1 MKKFLLYLFISSG
14 LLMSVQMLKAQD
26 LNDKLSELA
35 GIAAKPYVKPAITGF
50 GSNLN
55 SGWVS
60 QLPSA
65 TPFSFHLNLKIVAMG
80 ALINSSDK
88 TFTSSGSITL
98 TDASITDLLSSNGV
112 TPSSLGSQQRYNDL
126 VSTIKATPFN
136 VSFSGPTI
144 AGDKNKFVVMQTP
157 PKTITSDGITYN
169 LAGTSVPITQA
180 KGYIGSLPAFP
191 TAAPQL
197 TIGTVFGTNLSLRF
211 VPQVNIQNL
220 GKLSYT
226 GFGIIHNPSV
236 WFPVPLP
243 LDLGIGYFTQK
254 LKIGDVL
261 QTTASQFGIY
271 ASKSFFI
278 FTPYVG
284 FTSEKSNTSI
294 SYNYSTTSSSTP
306 SKIAFSQ
313 DGDNKAAALVGIT
326 IDLFIFKINADYKA
340 AKIKTV
346 SAGITIGN

>member
-1 MKKFLLYLFISSG
+1 MKKFLLYNFIILG
-14 LLMSVQMLKAQD
+14 LLMSVQILKAQD
-26 LNDKLSELA
+26 LNGKLSELA

-88 TFTSSGSITL
+88 TFTSSGTITL
-98 TDASITDLLSSNGV
+98 TDASINDLLSLNGIS
-112 TPSSLGSQQRYNDL
+112 PSSMGQANYNNL
-126 VSTIKATPFN
+126 VSQVKATPFN
-136 VSFSGPTI
+136 VTFSGPTI
-144 AGDKNKFVVMQTP
+144 AGDKNKFVVMQTSQ
-157 PKTITSDGITYN
+157 KSFTVNGTTITLN
-169 LAGTSVPITQA
+169 PKPVPIDQA
-180 KGYIGSLPAFP
+180 KGYMGSLPAFP

-197 TIGTVFGTNLSLRF
+197 TIGTVFGTNFSLRY

-226 GFGIIHNPSV
+226 GFGIIHNPGV

-243 LDLGIGYFTQK
+243 LDLGIGYFSQK

-261 QTTASQFGIY
+261 QTTASQIGIY

-326 IDLFIFKINADYKA
+326 IDLFIFKVNADYKF